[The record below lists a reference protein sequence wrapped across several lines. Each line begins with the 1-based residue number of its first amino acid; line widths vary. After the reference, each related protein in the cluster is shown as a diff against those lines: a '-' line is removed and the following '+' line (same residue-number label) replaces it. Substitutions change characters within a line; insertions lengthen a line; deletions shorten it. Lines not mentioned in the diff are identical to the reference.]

1 VTGRSSQVNR
11 TQGSSPEEAPAF
23 RGRNIVRGLGSLTL
37 FSALSAILGFV
48 QFTVLVRFLAQPIYG
63 AYASVQ
69 VSVSIASV
77 VAGVGLGSA
86 VVRYLAPSSEP
97 TGSGWGPAKAAT
109 YLTLVFSGAASLLF
123 AAVAPYLSDYFLKS
137 PSDAWVFY
145 LGALWVFT
153 TAIDNPV
160 LAMLQA
166 MRRYNRYSALLIVS
180 RFVSVSAAVVGVI
193 IYQSLAIA
201 LVSNALYAALATS
214 AALPSVI
221 GPLRKASAKG
231 NYMTVLRYGFPLG
244 VAGIV
249 SVVAS
254 NADIVVVG
262 GYLSPSDLAVYNATV
277 AISSVLSSFFVV
289 PLVTALFA
297 ETSFSA
303 ARSEEVAKGTGLAVR
318 FVMVTLL
325 PASFFAAALAPQ
337 LFGLFSGKEA
347 YYQGIPYLELITL
360 FYVFYAIQT
369 LAIYVLQGVG
379 KTRQV
384 LIVGGLTAVGE
395 VALSASLIPVF
406 GLEGAAL
413 SRVGMFVAGSLL
425 SLYFIRDHL
434 LGPANYRFMGKALVS
449 AVIPAVGVY
458 LPSVMISD
466 RVLTLI
472 PYTVLGLALFVVC
485 AKLSRLLSQEDKSY
499 LGHLLPSG
507 FHWVLR
513 LL

>member
-1 VTGRSSQVNR
+1 LL
-11 TQGSSPEEAPAF
+11 GSSPDEAAN

-37 FSALSAILGFV
+37 YSALSAILGFI

-63 AYASVQ
+63 AYAAVQ
-69 VSVSIASV
+69 VSAGIASV
-77 VAGVGLGSA
+77 VAGVGLASA
-86 VVRYLAPSSEP
+86 VVRYLAPSSGS

-109 YLTLVFSGAASLLF
+109 YLTLGFAGVASLLF
-123 AAVAPYLSDYFLKS
+123 AGAGPYLSDYFLKS

-160 LAMLQA
+160 LAILQA
-166 MRRYNRYSALLIVS
+166 MRRYHRYSALLIIS
-180 RFVSVSAAVVGVI
+180 KFVSVSAVVVGVI
-193 IYQSLAIA
+193 LYQSLAIA
-201 LVSNALYAALATS
+201 VISNALYAALATF

-221 GPLRKASAKG
+221 GPLRRASAKG

-244 VAGIV
+244 LAGIV

-277 AISSVLSSFFVV
+277 TISGVLSSFFVV

-303 ARSEEVAKGTGLAVR
+303 ARREEVAKGTGLAVR

-347 YYQGIPYLELITL
+347 YAQGIPYLELITL
-360 FYVFYAIQT
+360 FYAFYAVQT
-369 LAIYVLQGVG
+369 LAIYVLQGISR
-379 KTRQV
+379 TRQV
-384 LIVGGLTAVGE
+384 LIVGALTAIGE
-395 VALSASLIPVF
+395 VVLSASLVPLL
-406 GLEGAAL
+406 GLEGAAF
-413 SRVGMFVAGSLL
+413 SRVAIFAAGSIL

-434 LGPANYRFMGKALVS
+434 LGPPNYRFMGKAFVS

-458 LPSVMISD
+458 LPSVLISD

-472 PYTVLGLALFVVC
+472 PYTALGLALFVVC
-485 AKLSRLLSQEDKSY
+485 AKLLGLLSQEDKTY
-499 LGHLLPSG
+499 LSHLLPSEL
-507 FHWVLR
+507 HWILR